1 MSELRYN
8 RAFKNAIAAILLGVA
23 LFTSIVVFYVIS
35 QIQYNR
41 LVSDMEPLEATIVDV
56 DWHVSRKGISWQE
69 IYIEYAVDGI
79 VYNREL
85 KTDTAI
91 SFRAGSRAHY
101 SVGDRV
107 DIFYDPQNPQIIA
120 APRTQSVGRFWLI
133 FALLSLGLVLYALWW
148 MIKSRR
154 RFLVTQEE
162 YKKEGEE
169 LKKSKLAAKQ
179 QKKKQKRQAKLQ
191 KKKQKKQAK
200 FERTQKYLKLRK
212 VVKIIL
218 LKLWKVVKIILLVF
232 AAVIAAI
239 LLFHFFRGF
248 IRGLTK

>member
-8 RAFKNAIAAILLGVA
+8 RAFKNAIAAILFCVT

-35 QIQYNR
+35 RIQYNT

-56 DWHVSRKGISWQE
+56 DWHVSRKGIDWQE

-85 KTDTAI
+85 KTDTPI
-91 SFRAGSRAHY
+91 SFRAGSGAHY

-120 APRTQSVGRFWLI
+120 APRTQSVGTFWLI

-179 QKKKQKRQAKLQ
+179 RKKKQKRQAKLQ
-191 KKKQKKQAK
+191 KKQAK
-200 FERTQKYLKLRK
+200 LERTQKYLELWK

-218 LKLWKVVKIILLVF
+218 LKLWKIVKIILLVF